1 MREAPAPGTGRRGI
15 WTAAAA
21 LCVLGGALAVGAA
34 VHQQAGPPPRPRTVV
49 SVSPP
54 SPAGRA
60 TAPQA
65 GMTRSVPTAV
75 RIPAVGLKATLVPEE
90 LDADGQLPLPRGKGL
105 ASWVGS
111 SATPGERGTSVLA
124 GHVDTSSGPA
134 AFYNLGAAKPGMD
147 VAVARRDGTTARFTV
162 DAVAVYPKNEFP
174 DTTVYGPTPGPSLR
188 LLTCTGWDP
197 DARAYRENVVVYATP
212 RHDSAPK

>member
-1 MREAPAPGTGRRGI
+1 MRRTSAPGTGRRSI

-21 LCVLGGALAVGAA
+21 LCALAGALAVGVA

-49 SVSPP
+49 HVSPP
-54 SPAGRA
+54 HAAGRA
-60 TAPQA
+60 TAPPP
-65 GMTRSVPTAV
+65 GMARSVPTVV

-90 LDADGQLPLPRGKGL
+90 LNGDGQLPLPQGKDR

-111 SATPGERGTSVLA
+111 SATPGERGTAILA
-124 GHVDTSSGPA
+124 GHVDTASGPA
-134 AFYNLGAAKPGMD
+134 AFYSLGAAKPGMD
-147 VAVARRDGTTARFTV
+147 VSVARRDGTTAHFTI

-197 DARAYRENVVVYATP
+197 GTREYRDNVVVYATP
-212 RHDSAPK
+212 HPEPAPE